1 MPQPKITT
9 RVEGSVA
16 DPKEQAKIEKSIR
29 GKKGQAP
36 STAEQ
41 SGTFVDWQQIR
52 DSLGQ
57 PFVADRPPPLRKL
70 KEMAKDPMLRF
81 GMHHITTPHVRAQY
95 HFEAIDNDGPNAQV
109 AGFFDSMWR
118 PVHASYMMQSL
129 LSVRWGHQPLV
140 KRFVSGNPGGV
151 YRDTTEQNVENQ
163 MKPVW
168 DEGTIEP
175 IILDTFVPLD
185 PQRCQPLFDDS
196 SGEFT
201 GIQYEV
207 PAADRKRNLGFG
219 SSSSNDNF
227 REIDVYH
234 ALWIT
239 HNRAEEMG
247 SIYGYPRLA
256 LAYRYWWSHW
266 YAWAMIDRAIERMAI
281 PPLVAY
287 HPEGDWEDPENPEET
302 RPYSEIALDT
312 AERLRANAIAAVP
325 STLQSSGLDEKGSNQ
340 REWEFKFL
348 ETENAPIEQMIAFAQ
363 YCDVMK
369 LRSIWIPEGSLI
381 EGEGGSAQ
389 RNIVSQMTETFVE
402 SQANLFDEL
411 IEYPNRYVFPQIA
424 VVNFP
429 EFVNNGGRVRLVGH
443 GFARED
449 IELLKQLIQLVGQ
462 SDPLR
467 LGVDIRQGLQRLN
480 VPLLDPVEQ
489 QRQINEA
496 AAANQ
501 QPPVVNGVTT
511 TVPGFAPGNTNG
523 GSVPEPAAP
532 GASSLGF
539 EDSVVYF
546 QPQESFMLSESE
558 DFLTSL
564 PGSEHYQDKTMR
576 ALMLRLR
583 KLWQAHTREI
593 YRDLSRHIKDEK
605 LELADER
612 KTVTKKE
619 AVKRANK
626 ILKEWSVSSKRL
638 QILADQSRIIIEK
651 MATRSAKINAKKANI
666 SISLDED
673 VFDDWVVSQ
682 VGRLIKSTHR
692 TIEDEVKDFLVNEIR
707 EGHDSDVVAK
717 NLADHFGEMTATKA
731 DTIARSETRDAFNA
745 GTLIAGEQAKLK
757 YVKASDGKLF
767 DKKCADR
774 DGKLMTIAEAWREA
788 SPANTHPRC
797 QLGFELLARADFSV
811 KNVSELPEGAPEEA
825 YAFFDDSTSTAYIH
839 QEAAN
844 GAADR
849 WLSSLIDVLV
859 KEGYRESVNG

>member
-1 MPQPKITT
+1 
-9 RVEGSVA
+9 
-16 DPKEQAKIEKSIR
+16 
-29 GKKGQAP
+29 
-36 STAEQ
+36 
-41 SGTFVDWQQIR
+41 
-52 DSLGQ
+52 
-57 PFVADRPPPLRKL
+57 
-70 KEMAKDPMLRF
+70 
-81 GMHHITTPHVRAQY
+81 
-95 HFEAIDNDGPNAQV
+95 
-109 AGFFDSMWR
+109 
-118 PVHASYMMQSL
+118 
-129 LSVRWGHQPLV
+129 
-140 KRFVSGNPGGV
+140 
-151 YRDTTEQNVENQ
+151 
-163 MKPVW
+163 
-168 DEGTIEP
+168 
-175 IILDTFVPLD
+175 
-185 PQRCQPLFDDS
+185 
-196 SGEFT
+196 
-201 GIQYEV
+201 
-207 PAADRKRNLGFG
+207 
-219 SSSSNDNF
+219 
-227 REIDVYH
+227 
-234 ALWIT
+234 
-239 HNRAEEMG
+239 
-247 SIYGYPRLA
+247 
-256 LAYRYWWSHW
+256 
-266 YAWAMIDRAIERMAI
+266 
-281 PPLVAY
+281 
-287 HPEGDWEDPENPEET
+287 
-302 RPYSEIALDT
+302 
-312 AERLRANAIAAVP
+312 
-325 STLQSSGLDEKGSNQ
+325 
-340 REWEFKFL
+340 
-348 ETENAPIEQMIAFAQ
+348 
-363 YCDVMK
+363 
-369 LRSIWIPEGSLI
+369 
-381 EGEGGSAQ
+381 
-389 RNIVSQMTETFVE
+389 
-402 SQANLFDEL
+402 
-411 IEYPNRYVFPQIA
+411 
-424 VVNFP
+424 
-429 EFVNNGGRVRLVGH
+429 
-443 GFARED
+443 
-449 IELLKQLIQLVGQ
+449 
-462 SDPLR
+462 
-467 LGVDIRQGLQRLN
+467 
-480 VPLLDPVEQ
+480 
-489 QRQINEA
+489 
-496 AAANQ
+496 
-501 QPPVVNGVTT
+501 
-511 TVPGFAPGNTNG
+511 
-523 GSVPEPAAP
+523 
-532 GASSLGF
+532 
-539 EDSVVYF
+539 
-546 QPQESFMLSESE
+546 
-558 DFLTSL
+558 
-564 PGSEHYQDKTMR
+564 MR